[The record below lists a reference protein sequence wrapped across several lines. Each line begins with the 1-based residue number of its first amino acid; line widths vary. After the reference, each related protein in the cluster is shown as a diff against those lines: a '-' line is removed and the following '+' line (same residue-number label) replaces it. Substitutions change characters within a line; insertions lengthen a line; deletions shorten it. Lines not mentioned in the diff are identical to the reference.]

1 MRSMTRN
8 MCVALAVV
16 IGAMGLAG
24 CESREAK
31 QARLASES
39 RARVDAATAEASAA
53 AAAPASYVWDAAQLT
68 KHLVDAGLAPQ
79 RLDTVRAQAWMGVPV
94 VAYRLGDAT
103 LNAYIYHDST
113 ARSAVAGR
121 LDRATL
127 APAGMASPW
136 GTPRELVQNGNLL
149 GVVVGGTDR
158 QRDRISTALA
168 AGAGPP

>member
-1 MRSMTRN
+1 
-8 MCVALAVV
+8 MCAALAVV
-16 IGAMGLAG
+16 IGATWLAG

-39 RARVDAATAEASAA
+39 RARVDAATAEANATAA
-53 AAAPASYVWDAAQLT
+53 RPASYLWDAAQLT

-79 RLDTVRAQAWMGVPV
+79 RLDSVRAQPWMGVPV
-94 VAYRLGDAT
+94 VAYRLGDAR
-103 LNAYIYHDST
+103 LDAYIYHDST
-113 ARSAVAGR
+113 ARRAVADR
-121 LDRATL
+121 LDPATL
-127 APAGMASPW
+127 APTGVVAPW

-158 QRDRISTALA
+158 QRDRISTSLA